1 MEYAS
6 KGLAGTALGFG
17 IGGAALGLANGGLGN
32 LLGGLNQNKR
42 SEAAD
47 IAAAVTP
54 AMTVAAMLAA
64 RQQEPTCSENMPVTR
79 YDLEREQKLAA
90 KDSEIALLKA
100 NTYNDG
106 KMLEVYGY
114 IDGQLKDV
122 REALCKQAVH
132 NQRTEDS
139 FALVKQDVES
149 VRKEALDAVKTTP
162 SSPTSTRPF
171 IPSRSPTSPRAPR
184 PRRRRSTIRSRSAAA
199 ATSKHRGRQ
208 SPPQSLKEGSCDDS
222 DDRSGHAR
230 RDALRRQ

>member
-6 KGLAGTALGFG
+6 KGLAGTALGLG
-17 IGGAALGLANGGLGN
+17 IGGAAMSLANGGLGN
-32 LLGGLNQNKR
+32 LLGGIGQNNKPA
-42 SEAAD
+42 AAD
-47 IAAAVTP
+47 VVAAVTP

-114 IDGQLKDV
+114 IDRQLKDV

-139 FALVKQDVES
+139 FTLVKQDVES
-149 VRKEALDAVKTTP
+149 VRKEALDAIKMEAERRCCGDNAIITYVNATFYPKQVADVTTGTATTAQTLYNP
-162 SSPTSTRPF
+162 
-171 IPSRSPTSPRAPR
+171 IPKCGGCCNS
-184 PRRRRSTIRSRSAAA
+184 
-199 ATSKHRGRQ
+199 
-208 SPPQSLKEGSCDDS
+208 
-222 DDRSGHAR
+222 
-230 RDALRRQ
+230 

>member
-17 IGGAALGLANGGLGN
+17 IGGAAMSLANGGLGN
-32 LLGGLNQNKR
+32 LLGGIGQNNKPA
-42 SEAAD
+42 AAD
-47 IAAAVTP
+47 VVAAVTP

-79 YDLEREQKLAA
+79 YDLDREQKLAA

-114 IDGQLKDV
+114 IDRQLKDV

-139 FALVKQDVES
+139 FTLVKQDVES
-149 VRKEALDAVKTTP
+149 VRKEAIDAIKMEAERRCCGDNSIVTYVNATFYPKQVADVTTG
-162 SSPTSTRPF
+162 T
-171 IPSRSPTSPRAPR
+171 
-184 PRRRRSTIRSRSAAA
+184 
-199 ATSKHRGRQ
+199 ATTAQTLYNPIQKCGGCCNS
-208 SPPQSLKEGSCDDS
+208 
-222 DDRSGHAR
+222 
-230 RDALRRQ
+230 